1 MSVTSAQRGTDIAV
15 NQPYLLPPMTPTL
28 AHPLPKPGLI
38 EGGLARW
45 REVLAGHYMRLSDR
59 SRRLRFLSPVNKP
72 IIEAMTQKARPAA
85 VLGIEIDGQVRAVL
99 EIFHTEE
106 NHAEIGLS
114 VEDAYQGRGLGRRL
128 FDAGLSVAA
137 DLGIETADFF
147 FDSEN
152 VRIRSLVKR
161 AGAKMRSLGG
171 GEVTAAIN
179 IATAIA
185 VRSHKATV

>member
-1 MSVTSAQRGTDIAV
+1 MST
-15 NQPYLLPPMTPTL
+15 TL
-28 AHPLPKPGLI
+28 AQALPKPGLI
-38 EGGLARW
+38 EGGLSRW
-45 REVLAGHYMRLSDR
+45 REVLAEHYMRLSDR
-59 SRRLRFLSPVNKP
+59 SRRLRFLSPVSKP
-72 IIEAMTQKARPAA
+72 IIEAMTQKTRPAA
-85 VLGIEIDGQVRAVL
+85 VLGIEIDGKMRAVL

-128 FDAGLSVAA
+128 FDAGLNVAA
-137 DLGIETADFF
+137 ELGIETADFF

-161 AGAKMRSLGG
+161 AGAKMHSLGG

-179 IATAIA
+179 IDSAMAA
-185 VRSHKATV
+185 RAPKAKLQ

>member
-1 MSVTSAQRGTDIAV
+1 MST
-15 NQPYLLPPMTPTL
+15 TL
-28 AHPLPKPGLI
+28 AKALPKPGLI
-38 EGGLARW
+38 EGGLSRW
-45 REVLAGHYMRLSDR
+45 REVLADHYMRLSDR
-59 SRRLRFLSPVNKP
+59 SRRLRFLSPVSKP
-72 IIEAMTQKARPAA
+72 IIEAMTQHTRPAA
-85 VLGIEIDGQVRAVL
+85 VLGIEIDGKMRAVL

-128 FDAGLSVAA
+128 FDAGLNVAA
-137 DLGIETADFF
+137 ELGIETADFF

-161 AGAKMRSLGG
+161 AGAKMHSLGR

-179 IATAIA
+179 IDSAMAA
-185 VRSHKATV
+185 RAPKVKLQ